1 MNVAEYK
8 NRLQKNANPANR
20 HLPEIPK
27 YQQLTKQLWDALQ
40 GDTVWG
46 IMKYLGAD
54 KIDDQQFRAEMEGRS
69 FRVSEKVTPHLYKL
83 FYGVKEKLNF
93 EHPVDFY
100 VVSDWSLNAC
110 AYLYQP
116 QNPDNPYV
124 VQVNSA
130 MVETMTDLE
139 LCSVVGHELGHLLD
153 ENLVLA
159 KIIGWLFPERDQ
171 FGFPIMPVPL
181 RYKYFFWKQLSELF
195 ADRYGYLAT
204 EDINACISSE
214 FKLKSGLKLDK
225 MDADITAFICENREA
240 LQHFISGQGLSL
252 NNASHPV
259 SPIRIEALNLF
270 ANAKTE
276 KELNEGMDVL
286 VDAIARLNLNNEM
299 GQHLLWF
306 VASAGLI
313 MASADNEITQDEVE
327 TILNNMSE
335 FYMFPMDILQQVTSE
350 NCSDVFNKSLQ
361 SLLQLNP
368 DARNDLFLYL
378 VNIMVTDFKFKQ
390 EELDLLMRMGKEAFG
405 MEEELIVRLIADGI
419 RMNVATGVVPST
431 RSIS

>member
-1 MNVAEYK
+1 MNVAEFK
-8 NRLQKNANPANR
+8 NRLQQSVPLNR

-27 YQQLTKQLWDALQ
+27 YQQITKQLWDALQ
-40 GDTVWG
+40 GDAVWA
-46 IMKYLGAD
+46 IMQSLGAD
-54 KIDDQQFRAEMEGRS
+54 KLDDQQFRAEMEGHS

-100 VVSDWSLNAC
+100 VVSDSSLNAC
-110 AYLYQP
+110 AFLYQP
-116 QNPDNPYV
+116 QNPESPYV

-130 MVETMTDLE
+130 MVETMTDVE

-153 ENLVLA
+153 ANLVLA
-159 KIIGWLFPERDQ
+159 KIIGFLFPTRDQ
-171 FGFPIMPVPL
+171 YGFPIMPVPL

-204 EDINACISSE
+204 EDINACISAE

-225 MDADITAFICENREA
+225 MSADITAFIEENRQS
-240 LQHFISGQGLSL
+240 LQHFISGQGLSI

-270 ANAKTE
+270 ATAKTE
-276 KELNEGMDVL
+276 KELNDGMDVL
-286 VDAIARLNLNNEM
+286 VDAIARLNQNNEL
-299 GQHLLWF
+299 GLHLLWF

-313 MASADNEITQDEVE
+313 MASADGEITHDEVE
-327 TILNNMSE
+327 NILNNMSE
-335 FYMFPMDILQQVTSE
+335 FYMFPMDILKQVTPQ

-368 DARNDLFLYL
+368 DMRNDLFLYL

-390 EELDLLMRMGKEAFG
+390 EELDLLLRLGKEAFG
-405 MEEELIVRLIADGI
+405 LDEETIVKLIADGI
-419 RMNVATGVVPST
+419 RINVSTGVVPST
-431 RSIS
+431 SSIS